1 MVARIVTLIAALVVA
16 VIGAGLV
23 ILYALQA
30 DERAAAQYTDVE
42 VVVANRVIPVGT
54 RLGDI
59 AQVGTDDTTYLTLLD
74 VPEAAV
80 VPGAWQGTIPGDD
93 RLDQVFVVEVQPGE
107 QLIDAKLGDPQDAT
121 DRLGLAPPPPIDGE
135 EQEEGRSAIVLSLP
149 DSQRGSSWLQ
159 AGARVA
165 VLLDEQSPP
174 PGQEPRT
181 CVLMPAMNVIAVGS
195 RTDLAAA
202 GVTQEPTAAP
212 TDQPAVPDSFI
223 ALDVNQESAL
233 KITRA
238 QSRGPLFF
246 VLRPDEG
253 GPDYREGCYTD
264 GELNGELNVE
274 LR

>member
-30 DERAAAQYTDVE
+30 DERAEAEYAEVQ
-42 VVVANRVIPVGT
+42 VVVANRFIPANT
-54 RLGDI
+54 ALRDI
-59 AQVGTDDTTYLTLLD
+59 IEPAPGE
-74 VPEAAV
+74 EAWLITEGVAEKSV
-80 VPGAWQGTIPGDD
+80 VPGAWIGEVPRDG
-93 RLDQVFVVEVQPGE
+93 LDQVFLSDVYPRE
-107 QLIDAKLGDPQDAT
+107 QVIDSKLGDPAD
-121 DRLGLAPPPPIDGE
+121 DRDLLGLAPTAVEGE
-135 EQEEGRSAIVLSLP
+135 QSQGGRSAIVLALP

-165 VLLDEQSPP
+165 VLLDEQAPP
-174 PGQEPRT
+174 PGVEPRT

-202 GVTQEPTAAP
+202 GVTEEPTAAQ

-223 ALDVNQESAL
+223 ALDVDQTSAL

-253 GPDYREGCYTD
+253 GPEYSEGCYTD
-264 GELNGELNVE
+264 GQLNGELNVE